1 MSGAAA
7 TMDDNEAISRING
20 VLRGPVTEVLQD
32 LVPELRMTTRRDAY
46 ERIMNN
52 PPLAAQCF
60 HQFRTKPDRFRFLLT
75 AEDSVPVESD
85 EQVLSCGRTLAQVI
99 ALVVRAVAKRHF
111 RHRLGFIPKTAA
123 KPKKLGLF
131 QVVFGGFNPPPP
143 PPKRKEYSRADA
155 LYQAMRAFLLFEWQ
169 VGLIPHYVHL
179 PIALVR
185 DLGPR
190 LLEFRDADA
199 IKTLVRSGQVPPAP
213 AVAPAPASV
222 RSEAGR
228 LPFVAPKLKIDA
240 LWTFSLRYG
249 LPAAFG
255 SDDRAMRRLVGVVQD
270 AGGPILTAL
279 AQAGLHPPEAAVTAI
294 CVVHRLGGER
304 FERLMHSDRS
314 VLFLREFARGAK
326 ERDIRSM
333 GNGEDIRK
341 TVNVIL
347 SETMP
352 HIGRT

>member
-1 MSGAAA
+1 LDES
-7 TMDDNEAISRING
+7 EAISRING
-20 VLRGPVTEVLQD
+20 ALRGPVTEVLQD

-60 HQFRTKPDRFRFLLT
+60 REFRSKPDRFRFILT
-75 AEDSVPVESD
+75 TDESTPVTSD
-85 EQVLSCGRTLAQVI
+85 EQVLPCGRTLAQVVS
-99 ALVVRAVAKRHF
+99 LVVRAVAKRHF
-111 RHRLGFIPKTAA
+111 RARLGFTPKVPA

-131 QVVFGGFNPPPP
+131 QVVFGGFSPPPP

-155 LYQAMRAFLLFEWQ
+155 LYQAMRSFLLFEWQ

-199 IKTLVRSGQVPPAP
+199 IKTLVRTGQVPPAP
-213 AVAPAPASV
+213 APAPSTGSF
-222 RSEAGR
+222 RPEAGR

-294 CVVHRLGGER
+294 CVVHRLGAER
-304 FERLMHSDRS
+304 FERMMHSDRS

-333 GNGEDIRK
+333 ANGDDIRK
-341 TVNVIL
+341 TVNVL
-347 SETMP
+347 LAETMP
-352 HIGRT
+352 HVGRS